1 MAVSLRIKHTCQV
14 LLECG
19 SGSTA
24 DISETCALS
33 LAPCCIWNVPGEK
46 PMCAFKEL
54 VIEIKIQV
62 KLVLH

>member
-1 MAVSLRIKHTCQV
+1 MAVSLRIKRTRAKCCWSAAVVQQTFQRPV
-14 LLECG
+14 
-19 SGSTA
+19 
-24 DISETCALS
+24 LS

-46 PMCAFKEL
+46 PVCAFKEL